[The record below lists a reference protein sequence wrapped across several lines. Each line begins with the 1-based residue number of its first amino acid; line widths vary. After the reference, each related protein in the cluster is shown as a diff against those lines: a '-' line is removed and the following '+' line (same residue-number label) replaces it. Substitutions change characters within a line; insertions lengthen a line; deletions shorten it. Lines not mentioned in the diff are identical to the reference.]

1 MENEKFLIENGI
13 PINENLPMI
22 ESEEETEIRKTSE
35 IVKRVLI
42 LSYLNMLV
50 EGVERDEIIEFL
62 RESKLWEN
70 CSPIEIEM
78 LERGEFTEQEKVNIF
93 WQSEA
98 MWIML
103 WSINKI
109 EKLKMPTEQCEVK
122 KIVECLPEYLE
133 PFEEYIKT
141 SELRNKSE
149 ILDKSDLIYRLHW
162 ATRQARI
169 NKEKMPVNL
178 DQEIIQEWHY
188 AINWIT
194 NYESLD
200 WDDVTTDT

>member
-109 EKLKMPTEQCEVK
+109 EKLKMPTEQCDFK
-122 KIVECLPEYLE
+122 KIVVCLPEYL
-133 PFEEYIKT
+133 
-141 SELRNKSE
+141 
-149 ILDKSDLIYRLHW
+149 
-162 ATRQARI
+162 
-169 NKEKMPVNL
+169 
-178 DQEIIQEWHY
+178 
-188 AINWIT
+188 
-194 NYESLD
+194 
-200 WDDVTTDT
+200 